1 MPLSIFLCCGCV
13 AASFGRVGDVVS
25 RCLWVELWMEV
36 VESETTCIVL
46 LCCGQGEQ
54 LRMAAHA
61 RLAVC
66 RLKQYLPSMD
76 YIPALHLNEIR
87 PQ

>member
-1 MPLSIFLCCGCV
+1 
-13 AASFGRVGDVVS
+13 
-25 RCLWVELWMEV
+25 MEV

-66 RLKQYLPSMD
+66 RLKQYLLAWII
-76 YIPALHLNEIR
+76 YQHFT
-87 PQ
+87 